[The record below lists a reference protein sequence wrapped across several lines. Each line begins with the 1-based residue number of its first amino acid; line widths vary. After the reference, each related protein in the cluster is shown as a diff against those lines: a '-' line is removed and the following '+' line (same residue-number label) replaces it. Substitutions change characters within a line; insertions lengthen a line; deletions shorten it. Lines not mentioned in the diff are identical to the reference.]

1 MLDDL
6 VRELLPGARSF
17 DKADTVAGVLHNV
30 SICMFKRDLSQHNI
44 FRSFQFS

>member
-17 DKADTVAGVLHNV
+17 DKADTVGVLHNV

-44 FRSFQFS
+44 LRSFQLS